1 MLYLRVS
8 KSVTKNKSR
17 HIRNMETFPSLLQ
30 KHATQRANHIALRMK
45 RYGIWNSYTWQEISN
60 EVRKLACGFAAKG
73 LKPGDKIAIIGN
85 NVPPLYFSILA
96 AQSLGAVPVPLHADS
111 TTEEL
116 KGLLANCEAR
126 FAVLQDQQ
134 QVDAIYGAIESLP
147 NLVEVI
153 YFDVRGMQ
161 EYDHTHLKSYLE
173 LEDAGES
180 FAAEHASFFDDV
192 SSKVT
197 PDSESFIVY
206 TAGTS
211 GTCRGAVH
219 THSSFITTGQAFL
232 EQEGMSDDEVVF
244 AYLPLSYATTLF
256 FIYTLWM
263 INGHTICCP
272 ESNETILIDMREV
285 GPTLFYGPPHFYKAI
300 FSQINARRSAARSK
314 FLDNHMD
321 ALMTKGRTWLGDKL
335 VYNPIKDLYGI
346 SKIRH
351 AYVGGDVISEGVFS
365 FYRALGVNLKTT
377 YGSAESAGCI
387 SVQTEKDMGYEHRES
402 MVGKPLAG
410 IDVKIENY
418 QVMFKGPNSFK
429 GYYGDEARTSQIKNA
444 DGWVGTRDIG
454 EIVDGDLHIIERSD
468 SISKF
473 KSGTWFV
480 PKQIE
485 NALKASTYIKDALA
499 IGTNRDHMVALIV
512 IDGETVGAW
521 AEMQHMQFTGL
532 RDLATKSEV
541 VELISS
547 HIREI
552 NTNIT
557 HVGGEGCPQI
567 KRYTI
572 LTREFSVTDGEMTRS
587 YKIRRNVIGSN
598 FSTLID
604 SLYSDANSFDVKDS
618 SGSVVA
624 QMRLETA

>member
-1 MLYLRVS
+1 
-8 KSVTKNKSR
+8 
-17 HIRNMETFPSLLQ
+17 METFPSLLQ
-30 KHATQRANHIALRMK
+30 KHATQRASHIAFRMK
-45 RYGIWNSYTWQEISN
+45 RYGIWNSYTWQDVSN
-60 EVRKLACGFAAKG
+60 EVRKMACGFAAKG

-116 KGLLANCEAR
+116 KGLLENCEAR

-173 LEDAGES
+173 LEEAGEN
-180 FAAEHASFFDDV
+180 FAAEHTSFFNDV

-197 PDSESFIVY
+197 PDTDSFIVY

-211 GTCRGAVH
+211 GVCRGAVH
-219 THSSFITTGQAFL
+219 THSSFITTAQAFL
-232 EQEGMSDDEVVF
+232 EQEGISDDEVVF

-263 INGHTICCP
+263 VNGHTICCP
-272 ESNETILIDMREV
+272 ESNETIFIDMREV

-300 FSQINARRSAARSK
+300 FAKINARRSAARSK
-314 FLDNHMD
+314 FLEKHMNS
-321 ALMTKGRTWLGDKL
+321 LMTKGRTFLGDKL
-335 VYNPIKDLYGI
+335 VFDPIKDLYGL

-351 AYVGGDVISEGVFS
+351 AYVGGDVISGGVFG
-365 FYRALGVNLKTT
+365 FYRALGMNLKTT

-387 SVQTEKDMGYEHRES
+387 SVQTEKDMGYEHSES
-402 MVGKPLAG
+402 MVGKPLAD
-410 IDVKIENY
+410 IEVKISNH
-418 QVMFKGPNSFK
+418 QVMFKGGNAFK
-429 GYYGDEARTSQIKNA
+429 GYYGDEARTNEIKDA
-444 DGWVGTRDIG
+444 EGWVATRDIG
-454 EIVDGDLHIIERSD
+454 EIIDGELHIVERSD

-473 KSGTWFV
+473 SSGTWFV

-485 NALKASTYIKDALA
+485 NALKASTYIKDAVVV
-499 IGTNRDHMVALIV
+499 GSDRDHMVALLV

-552 NTNIT
+552 NANISNIA
-557 HVGGEGCPQI
+557 GEGTPQI

-572 LTREFSVTDGEMTRS
+572 LTREFSMADGEMTRS
-587 YKIRRNVIGSN
+587 YKIRRKVVGDN
-598 FSTLID
+598 FRNLIE
-604 SLYSDANSFDVKDS
+604 SLYSDAHSYDVTDS
-618 SGSVVA
+618 SGAVVA